1 MISILCPTRGR
12 PDNMRRMAESARETA
27 VGEVEILFY
36 VDDDDRR
43 SRRTAERLGAGV
55 VTGERIV
62 LSQMWN
68 VLAEKASGDIVM
80 QCGDD
85 IVFRTPGWDVRVEE
99 TFGRYPDRIVFVYAE
114 DLYPTT
120 WHGTHG
126 FVHRRW
132 IDAVGYFLPP
142 HFSCDWSD
150 VWLNQVASALGR
162 IVYLPDVITEH
173 MHVTLGKAAYDRTHD
188 ERIHRGRR
196 DNVLDLYYQLA
207 PERARD
213 VEKLRTVMEGV

>member
-1 MISILCPTRGR
+1 
-12 PDNMRRMAESARETA
+12 MRRLVESARQTA
-27 VGEVEILFY
+27 GGEVEILFY
-36 VDDDDRR
+36 VDYDDHK
-43 SRRTAERLGAGV
+43 SAQTAANLDARAVIGD
-55 VTGERIV
+55 RIV

-68 VLAEKASGDIVM
+68 VLAEYAAGDIVM

-85 IVFRTPGWDVRVEE
+85 IVFRTPGWDRRVEDV
-99 TFGRYPDRIVFVYAE
+99 FARYPDRIVFVYGE
-114 DLYPTT
+114 DQYPTT

-126 FVHRRW
+126 FVHQRW
-132 IDAVGYFLPP
+132 IDTVGYFLPP

-162 IVYLPDVITEH
+162 IVYLPDVVTEH
-173 MHVTLGKAAYDRTHD
+173 LHVTLGKAPYDQTHD

-196 DNVLDLYYQLA
+196 DGVLDLYYQLA

-213 VEKLRTVMEGV
+213 VEKLRAVMEGS